1 MQWCRGA
8 VHVSFARLKYIKHGF
23 FLLYARNIYTK
34 ILYKYSVQLLRSE
47 HTSHAVVSSG
57 YRGRHAHLPLLA
69 KQGAFLLAH
78 SL

>member
-1 MQWCRGA
+1 MVPWG
-8 VHVSFARLKYIKHGF
+8 SARVVCSSQVYKTWFLSALREKYIQK
-23 FLLYARNIYTK
+23 Y
-34 ILYKYSVQLLRSE
+34 YKYSVQLLRSE

-57 YRGRHAHLPLLA
+57 YRGRHTHLPLLA